1 MKPGIATMISV
12 SLAAVAG
19 GAFAQQPAAPAPPP
33 PAFAAPDLSP
43 SGVRSMAAACTICHG
58 TNGRAVEGSAVASL
72 AGRPAADLV
81 GLMNQF
87 KSGSRPATIM
97 TQIAKGYGD
106 TEIAAISDYF
116 SKQR

>member
-1 MKPGIATMISV
+1 MKPGIALV
-12 SLAAVAG
+12 FALSLAAAAG
-19 GAFAQQPAAPAPPP
+19 PALAQQPAAPAP

-58 TNGRAVEGSAVASL
+58 TNGKAAEGSAVASL
-72 AGRPAADLV
+72 AGRPAADLA

-87 KSGSRPATIM
+87 KSGARPATIM

-106 TEIAAISDYF
+106 AEIAAIADYF